1 MNETQTLVFTFEN
14 GYDILSVEGDEAMV
28 KRQNTNIETFDDVYR
43 RLEEVILANSG
54 ENEFEEI
61 FKIVLIKLWED
72 MNNTDHVCTYDDAN
86 NLLVLIDNNWP
97 GVLIETRLKISEE
110 QLSVCL
116 DIIKTYSFVE
126 DGYEGIDGI
135 FEYIISRE
143 KKGAKG
149 QFFTPR
155 YIVDF
160 CINILNPKT
169 NESILDPAA
178 GSGAFLYHAYLH
190 GKINGSDLWGFD
202 FDNTAIRVARLLM
215 YVGTVK
221 GAHIHKVNSLLKND
235 VQVSMFEKRISEIS
249 TTIEDILRI
258 EKKKDLFD
266 IIVTNPPFAGE
277 ITEPTILESY
287 DISYRKARIER
298 DVLFVERCIS
308 LLKPG
313 GRMAIV
319 LPDNIFGSKDN
330 EILRRW
336 IYDTCRV
343 VGVVGIPR
351 NAFMPHTAV
360 KTSILFLKKREHKR
374 NSSEEVFFGISEL
387 SGKDS
392 RGNLLF
398 KDESSRTWKNVNHD
412 LDQIV
417 AEFKI
422 FISNEGIGW

>member
-1 MNETQTLVFTFEN
+1 M
-14 GYDILSVEGDEAMV
+14 A
-28 KRQNTNIETFDDVYR
+28 KRKATNIETFDAAYR
-43 RLEEVILANSG
+43 RLEEVMLANSG

-72 MNNTDHVCTYDDAN
+72 LHTENKVCTLDDAN
-86 NLLVLIDNNWP
+86 NLLALIDDKWP
-97 GVLIETRLKISEE
+97 GVLIEKRLNISDE
-110 QLSVCL
+110 QFSVCL
-116 DIIKTYSFVE
+116 DVIKSYSFIE

-155 YIVDF
+155 YLVDF
-160 CINILNPKT
+160 CVNILNPKS

-190 GKINGSDLWGFD
+190 GKIKGSDLWGFD
-202 FDNTAIRVARLLM
+202 FDNTATRVARLLM
-215 YVGTVK
+215 YVGEVK
-221 GAHIHKVNSLLKND
+221 GAHIHKINSLLKNN
-235 VQVSMFEKRISEIS
+235 VQLSLFEKGLSEIS

-258 EKKKDLFD
+258 EKKKRLFD
-266 IIVTNPPFAGE
+266 VIITNPPFAGE
-277 ITEPTILESY
+277 IIEPDILESY
-287 DISYRKARIER
+287 EISCGKPRIER

-308 LLKPG
+308 LLQPS

-330 EILRRW
+330 ETLRRW
-336 IYDTCRV
+336 IYDICRV

-360 KTSILFLKKREHKR
+360 KTSILFLQKR
-374 NSSEEVFFGISEL
+374 NLQRNVSEEVFFGISEL
-387 SGKDS
+387 PGKDS

-398 KDESSRTWKNVNHD
+398 KDESSKTWKNVNHD
-412 LDQIV
+412 LDQIAV
-417 AEFKI
+417 DFKQ
-422 FISNEGIGW
+422 FLSNEGIGW

>member
-1 MNETQTLVFTFEN
+1 M
-14 GYDILSVEGDEAMV
+14 A
-28 KRQNTNIETFDDVYR
+28 KRKTTNIDTFDSAYR
-43 RLEEVILANSG
+43 RLEEVMLANSG

-61 FKIVLIKLWED
+61 FKILLIKLWED
-72 MNNTDHVCTYDDAN
+72 LHTVNNISSLDDAN
-86 NLLVLIDNNWP
+86 NILASIDEKWP
-97 GVLIETRLKISEE
+97 GVLIEKRLNISGD

-116 DIIKTYSFVE
+116 DVIKSYSFIE

-155 YIVDF
+155 YLVDF
-160 CINILNPKT
+160 CVKILNPKL

-178 GSGAFLYHAYLH
+178 GSGAFLYHSYLH
-190 GKINGSDLWGFD
+190 GEINGTDLWGFD
-202 FDNTAIRVARLLM
+202 FDNTAVRVARLLM
-215 YVGTVK
+215 YVGDVK
-221 GAHIHKVNSLLKND
+221 GVHIHKVNSLLKND
-235 VQVSMFEKRISEIS
+235 IRVSLFEKGLSDIS
-249 TTIEDILRI
+249 TTIEDVLRI

-266 IIVTNPPFAGE
+266 VIITNPPFAGE
-277 ITEPTILESY
+277 ILEPDILESY
-287 DISYRKARIER
+287 KISDGKTRIER

-308 LLKPG
+308 LLKPS
-313 GRMAIV
+313 GRMAII
-319 LPDNIFGSKDN
+319 LPDNIFGSKEN
-330 EILRRW
+330 ETLRRW

-360 KTSILFLKKREHKR
+360 KTSILFLQKRVLQR

-392 RGNLLF
+392 RGNLIF
-398 KDESSRTWKNVNHD
+398 KNDGSKTWKNVNHD
-412 LDQIV
+412 LDQI
-417 AEFKI
+417 ADEFKT
-422 FISNEGIGW
+422 FLRNQGIGW

>member
-1 MNETQTLVFTFEN
+1 M
-14 GYDILSVEGDEAMV
+14 A
-28 KRQNTNIETFDDVYR
+28 KRKNTNIETFDAAYR
-43 RLEEVILANSG
+43 RLEEVMLANSG

-72 MNNTDHVCTYDDAN
+72 LHDENKVCTLDDAN
-86 NLLVLIDNNWP
+86 NLLALIDDKWP
-97 GVLIETRLKISEE
+97 GILIEKRLNISDE
-110 QLSVCL
+110 QFSVCL
-116 DIIKTYSFVE
+116 DAIKSYSFLE

-155 YIVDF
+155 YLVDF
-160 CINILNPKT
+160 CVNILNPKS

-190 GKINGSDLWGFD
+190 NEINGSDLWGFD
-202 FDNTAIRVARLLM
+202 FDNTATRVARLLM
-215 YVGTVK
+215 HVGEVK
-221 GAHIHKVNSLLKND
+221 GAHIHKVNSLLKNN
-235 VQVSMFEKRISEIS
+235 VRASLFENGLGEIS
-249 TTIEDILRI
+249 TTIEDVLRI

-266 IIVTNPPFAGE
+266 VIITNPPFAGE
-277 ITEPTILESY
+277 IIEPDILQSY
-287 DISYRKARIER
+287 EISYGKTRIER
-298 DVLFVERCIS
+298 DVLFVERCIG

-313 GRMAIV
+313 GRMAII
-319 LPDNIFGSKDN
+319 LPDNIFGSKEN
-330 EILRRW
+330 ETLRRW

-351 NAFMPHTAV
+351 NTFMPHTAV
-360 KTSILFLKKREHKR
+360 KTSILFLQKRERER

-387 SGKDS
+387 AGKDS

-398 KDESSRTWKNVNHD
+398 KDNGSKTWKNVCHD
-412 LDQIV
+412 LDQISV
-417 AEFKI
+417 EFKM
-422 FISNEGIGW
+422 FLRNEGIRW

>member
-1 MNETQTLVFTFEN
+1 M
-14 GYDILSVEGDEAMV
+14 A
-28 KRQNTNIETFDDVYR
+28 KRKTTNIETFDAAYR
-43 RLEEVILANSG
+43 RLEEVMLANSG

-61 FKIVLIKLWED
+61 FKIVVIKLWED
-72 MNNTDHVCTYDDAN
+72 LHTENKVCILDDAN
-86 NLLVLIDNNWP
+86 DLLALIDDKWP
-97 GVLIETRLKISEE
+97 GVLIEKRLNISDE
-110 QLSVCL
+110 QFSVCL
-116 DIIKTYSFVE
+116 DVIKSYSFIE
-126 DGYEGIDGI
+126 DGYEGVDGI

-143 KKGAKG
+143 KKGTKG

-155 YIVDF
+155 YLVDF
-160 CINILNPKT
+160 CVNILNPKS

-190 GKINGSDLWGFD
+190 GKKKGSDLWGFD
-202 FDNTAIRVARLLM
+202 FDNTATRVARLLM
-215 YVGTVK
+215 YVGAVK
-221 GAHIHKVNSLLKND
+221 GAHIHKVNSLLKNN
-235 VQVSMFEKRISEIS
+235 VRVSLFEKGLSEIC

-266 IIVTNPPFAGE
+266 VIITNPPFAGE
-277 ITEPTILESY
+277 IIEPDILESY
-287 DISYRKARIER
+287 EISCGKTRIER
-298 DVLFVERCIS
+298 DVLFVERGIS

-330 EILRRW
+330 ETLRRW

-360 KTSILFLKKREHKR
+360 KTSILFLQKRELER
-374 NSSEEVFFGISEL
+374 NSSEGVFFGISEL
-387 SGKDS
+387 PGKDS

-398 KDESSRTWKNVNHD
+398 KDERSKTWKNVNHD
-412 LDQIV
+412 LDQIAV
-417 AEFKI
+417 EFKQ
-422 FISNEGIGW
+422 FLSNEGIGW

>member
-1 MNETQTLVFTFEN
+1 M
-14 GYDILSVEGDEAMV
+14 A
-28 KRQNTNIETFDDVYR
+28 KRKTTNIETFDAAYR
-43 RLEEVILANSG
+43 RLEEVMLANSG

-72 MNNTDHVCTYDDAN
+72 LHTENKVCTLNDAN
-86 NLLVLIDNNWP
+86 DLLALIDDKWP
-97 GVLIETRLKISEE
+97 GVLIEKRLNISDE
-110 QLSVCL
+110 QFSVCL
-116 DIIKTYSFVE
+116 DIVKSYSFVE

-135 FEYIISRE
+135 FEHIISRE

-160 CINILNPKT
+160 CVNILNPKA
-169 NESILDPAA
+169 NESVLDPAA

-190 GKINGSDLWGFD
+190 SKINGSYLWGFD
-202 FDNTAIRVARLLM
+202 FDNTATRVARLLM
-215 YVGTVK
+215 YVGEVK
-221 GAHIHKVNSLLKND
+221 GAHIHKVNSLLKNNAR
-235 VQVSMFEKRISEIS
+235 VSLFEKGLSEIS

-266 IIVTNPPFAGE
+266 VIITNPPFAGE
-277 ITEPTILESY
+277 IIEPDILKSY
-287 DISYRKARIER
+287 EMSYGKIRIER

-330 EILRRW
+330 ELLRRW

-360 KTSILFLKKREHKR
+360 KTSILFLQKRELRR
-374 NSSEEVFFGISEL
+374 NSSEKVFFGISEL
-387 SGKDS
+387 PGKDS

-398 KDESSRTWKNVNHD
+398 KDESSKTWENVNHD
-412 LDQIV
+412 LDQIA
-417 AEFKI
+417 AEFKH
-422 FISNEGIGW
+422 FLNNEGIGW

>member
-1 MNETQTLVFTFEN
+1 M
-14 GYDILSVEGDEAMV
+14 S
-28 KRQNTNIETFDDVYR
+28 KRRNTNIETFDAAYR
-43 RLEEVILANSG
+43 RLEEVMLANSG

-72 MNNTDHVCTYDDAN
+72 LHSENKVQTVNDAN
-86 NLLVLIDNNWP
+86 DLLTLIDSNWP
-97 GVLIETRLKISEE
+97 GVLVEKKFNISDE
-110 QLSVCL
+110 QFSVCF
-116 DIIKTYSFVE
+116 DVIKSYSFIQ
-126 DGYEGIDGI
+126 DNYEEIDGI
-135 FEYIISRE
+135 FEYIVSRE

-155 YIVDF
+155 YLVDF
-160 CINILNPKT
+160 CVNILNPQS

-190 GKINGSDLWGFD
+190 GKIKGSDLWGFD
-202 FDNTAIRVARLLM
+202 FDNTVVRVARLLM
-215 YVGTVK
+215 YVGAVR
-221 GAHIHKVNSLLKND
+221 GVHIHKINSLLKKD
-235 VQVSMFEKRISEIS
+235 TQASFLEKESCEIF
-249 TTIEDILRI
+249 TTIEDVLRI

-266 IIVTNPPFAGE
+266 VIITNPPFAGE
-277 ITEPTILESY
+277 IVEPDILKSY
-287 DISYRKARIER
+287 EISYGKARIER
-298 DVLFVERCIS
+298 DVLFVERCIN

-319 LPDNIFGSKDN
+319 LPDNIFGSRDN
-330 EILRRW
+330 ETLRRW
-336 IYDTCRV
+336 IYDICRI

-360 KTSILFLKKREHKR
+360 KTSVLFLQKRKSPR

-398 KDESSRTWKNVNHD
+398 KDDRSKNWKNVNHD
-412 LDQIV
+412 LDQIAV
-417 AEFKI
+417 EFKQ
-422 FISNEGIGW
+422 FLNSEGIGW

>member
-1 MNETQTLVFTFEN
+1 M
-14 GYDILSVEGDEAMV
+14 A
-28 KRQNTNIETFDDVYR
+28 KRKTTNIETFDAAYR
-43 RLEEVILANSG
+43 RLEEVMLANSG

-72 MNNTDHVCTYDDAN
+72 LHTENRVCTLSDAN
-86 NLLVLIDNNWP
+86 DLLALIDDKWS
-97 GVLIETRLKISEE
+97 GVLIEKRLNISDE
-110 QLSVCL
+110 QFSVCF
-116 DIIKTYSFVE
+116 DVIKSYSFIE

-155 YIVDF
+155 YLVDF
-160 CINILNPKT
+160 CVNILNPKP

-178 GSGAFLYHAYLH
+178 GSGAFLYHSYLH
-190 GKINGSDLWGFD
+190 GKISGADLWGFD
-202 FDNTAIRVARLLM
+202 FDTTATRVARLLM
-215 YVGTVK
+215 YVGAVK
-221 GAHIHKVNSLLKND
+221 GSHIHKVNSLLKNN
-235 VQVSMFEKRISEIS
+235 VRPSPFEKGLGEIS

-266 IIVTNPPFAGE
+266 VIITNPPFAGE
-277 ITEPTILESY
+277 IIEPDILESY
-287 DISYRKARIER
+287 KISCGKTRIER
-298 DVLFVERCIS
+298 DVLFVERCIG

-330 EILRRW
+330 ETLRRW

-351 NAFMPHTAV
+351 NAFMPHTAI
-360 KTSILFLKKREHKR
+360 KTSILFLQKRQLQR
-374 NSSEEVFFGISEL
+374 NSSEKVFFGISEL

-398 KDESSRTWKNVNHD
+398 KDDRTKTWKNVYHD
-412 LDQIV
+412 LDQIAV
-417 AEFKI
+417 EFKKFLSI
-422 FISNEGIGW
+422 EGIRW

>member
-1 MNETQTLVFTFEN
+1 M
-14 GYDILSVEGDEAMV
+14 A
-28 KRQNTNIETFDDVYR
+28 KRKNTNIETFDAAYR
-43 RLEEVILANSG
+43 RLEEVMLANSG

-72 MNNTDHVCTYDDAN
+72 LHDENKVCTLDDAN
-86 NLLVLIDNNWP
+86 NLLALIDDKWP
-97 GVLIETRLKISEE
+97 GILIEKRLNISDE
-110 QLSVCL
+110 QFSVCL
-116 DIIKTYSFVE
+116 DAIKSYSFLE

-155 YIVDF
+155 YLVDF
-160 CINILNPKT
+160 CVNILNPKS

-190 GKINGSDLWGFD
+190 NEINGPDLWGFD
-202 FDNTAIRVARLLM
+202 FDNTTTRVARLLIH
-215 YVGTVK
+215 VGEVK
-221 GAHIHKVNSLLKND
+221 GAHIHKVNSLLKNN
-235 VQVSMFEKRISEIS
+235 VRASLFENGLGEIS
-249 TTIEDILRI
+249 TTIEDVLRI

-266 IIVTNPPFAGE
+266 VIITNPPFAGE
-277 ITEPTILESY
+277 IIEPDILQSY
-287 DISYRKARIER
+287 EISYGKARIER
-298 DVLFVERCIS
+298 DVLFVERCIG

-313 GRMAIV
+313 GRMAII
-319 LPDNIFGSKDN
+319 LPDNIFGSKEN
-330 EILRRW
+330 ETLRRW

-351 NAFMPHTAV
+351 NTFMPHTAV
-360 KTSILFLKKREHKR
+360 KTSILFLQKRERER

-398 KDESSRTWKNVNHD
+398 KDNSSKTWKNVCHD
-412 LDQIV
+412 LDQISV
-417 AEFKI
+417 EFKI
-422 FISNEGIGW
+422 FLRNEGIRW

>member
-1 MNETQTLVFTFEN
+1 M
-14 GYDILSVEGDEAMV
+14 A
-28 KRQNTNIETFDDVYR
+28 KRKTTNIETFDAAYR
-43 RLEEVILANSG
+43 RLEEVMLANSG

-72 MNNTDHVCTYDDAN
+72 LHTENKVRTLDDAN
-86 NLLVLIDNNWP
+86 DLLAFVIDDKWP
-97 GVLIETRLKISEE
+97 GVLMEKKLNISDE
-110 QLSVCL
+110 QFSVCL
-116 DIIKTYSFVE
+116 DVIKSYSFIE
-126 DGYEGIDGI
+126 DGYEGIDGS

-155 YIVDF
+155 YLVDF
-160 CINILNPKT
+160 CVNILNPKA

-202 FDNTAIRVARLLM
+202 FDNTATRVARLLM
-215 YVGTVK
+215 YVGAVK
-221 GAHIHKVNSLLKND
+221 GAHIHKVNSLLKNT
-235 VQVSMFEKRISEIS
+235 VRTSLFEKGLSEIS
-249 TTIEDILRI
+249 ITIEDILRI

-266 IIVTNPPFAGE
+266 VIITNPPFAGE
-277 ITEPTILESY
+277 IIEPDILESY
-287 DISYRKARIER
+287 EISYGKTRIER
-298 DVLFVERCIS
+298 DVLFVERCIR
-308 LLKPG
+308 LLKSG

-319 LPDNIFGSKDN
+319 LPDSIFGSKGN
-330 EILRRW
+330 ETLRRW

-360 KTSILFLKKREHKR
+360 KTSILFLQKRNLRR

-387 SGKDS
+387 PGKDS

-398 KDESSRTWKNVNHD
+398 KDNNLKTWKNVYHD
-412 LDQIV
+412 LDQIAV
-417 AEFKI
+417 EFKK
-422 FISNEGIGW
+422 FLSNEGIRW

>member
-1 MNETQTLVFTFEN
+1 M
-14 GYDILSVEGDEAMV
+14 A
-28 KRQNTNIETFDDVYR
+28 KRKTTNIETFDAAYR
-43 RLEEVILANSG
+43 RLEEVMLANSG

-61 FKIVLIKLWED
+61 FKIILVKLWED
-72 MNNTDHVCTYDDAN
+72 LYNISNVYTLDDAN
-86 NLLVLIDNNWP
+86 NLLASIDDSWP
-97 GVLIETRLKISEE
+97 GVLIEKKFNISDE
-110 QLSVCL
+110 QFAVCI
-116 DIIKTYSFVE
+116 DAIKTFSFAE

-155 YIVDF
+155 YLVDF
-160 CINILNPKT
+160 CVDILNPKP

-190 GKINGSDLWGFD
+190 GKIKGADLWGFD
-202 FDNTAIRVARLLM
+202 FDSTAVRVARLLM
-215 YVGTVK
+215 NVGKVED
-221 GAHIHKVNSLLKND
+221 AHIHKVNSLLKND
-235 VQVSMFEKRISEIS
+235 VRASLFEKGISEIS

-266 IIVTNPPFAGE
+266 IIITNPPFAGE
-277 ITEPTILESY
+277 IIEPDILESY
-287 DISYRKARIER
+287 EISYGKARVER

-330 EILRRW
+330 ETLRRW

-360 KTSILFLKKREHKR
+360 KTSILFLQKRDLQR

-387 SGKDS
+387 PGKDS

-398 KDESSRTWKNVNHD
+398 KDESSKTWRNVYHD
-412 LDQIV
+412 LDQI
-417 AEFKI
+417 ASEFKV
-422 FISNEGIGW
+422 FISNEGIRW

>member
-1 MNETQTLVFTFEN
+1 
-14 GYDILSVEGDEAMV
+14 MV
-28 KRQNTNIETFDDVYR
+28 KRKTTNIETFDAAYR
-43 RLEEVILANSG
+43 RLEEVMLANSG

-72 MNNTDHVCTYDDAN
+72 LHTENIVCTLDDAN
-86 NLLVLIDNNWP
+86 DLLALIDDKWP
-97 GVLIETRLKISEE
+97 GVLIEKRINISDE
-110 QLSVCL
+110 QFSVCL
-116 DIIKTYSFVE
+116 DVIKSYSFVE

-155 YIVDF
+155 YLVDF
-160 CINILNPKT
+160 CVNILNPKAD
-169 NESILDPAA
+169 ESILDPAA

-190 GKINGSDLWGFD
+190 GNIDGANLWGFD
-202 FDNTAIRVARLLM
+202 FDNTATRVARLLM
-215 YVGTVK
+215 YVGAVK
-221 GAHIHKVNSLLKND
+221 GAHIHKVNSLLKNNART
-235 VQVSMFEKRISEIS
+235 SLFEKGLSEIS

-258 EKKKDLFD
+258 EKKKDMFD
-266 IIVTNPPFAGE
+266 VIITNPPFAGE
-277 ITEPTILESY
+277 IIEPDILESY
-287 DISYRKARIER
+287 EISYGKTRIER

-319 LPDNIFGSKDN
+319 LPDNVFGSKDN
-330 EILRRW
+330 EPLRRW

-360 KTSILFLKKREHKR
+360 KTSILFLQKREQQR

-387 SGKDS
+387 PGKDS

-398 KDESSRTWKNVNHD
+398 KDENSKTWKNVNHD
-412 LDQIV
+412 LDQIAV
-417 AEFKI
+417 EFKQ
-422 FISNEGIGW
+422 FLNNEGIGW

>member
-1 MNETQTLVFTFEN
+1 M
-14 GYDILSVEGDEAMV
+14 S
-28 KRQNTNIETFDDVYR
+28 KRRNTNIETFDAAYR
-43 RLEEVILANSG
+43 RLEEVMLANSG

-72 MNNTDHVCTYDDAN
+72 LHSENKVQTVNDAN
-86 NLLVLIDNNWP
+86 DLLTLIDSNWP
-97 GVLIETRLKISEE
+97 GVLVEKKFNISDE
-110 QLSVCL
+110 QFSVCF
-116 DIIKTYSFVE
+116 DVIKSYSFIQ
-126 DGYEGIDGI
+126 DNYEEIDGI
-135 FEYIISRE
+135 FEYIVSRE

-155 YIVDF
+155 YLVDF
-160 CINILNPKT
+160 CVNILNPQS

-190 GKINGSDLWGFD
+190 GKIKGSDLWGFD
-202 FDNTAIRVARLLM
+202 FDNTVVRVARLLM
-215 YVGTVK
+215 YVGAVR
-221 GAHIHKVNSLLKND
+221 GVHIHKINSLLKKD
-235 VQVSMFEKRISEIS
+235 TQASFLEKESSEIF
-249 TTIEDILRI
+249 TTIEDVLRI

-266 IIVTNPPFAGE
+266 VIITNPPFAGE
-277 ITEPTILESY
+277 IIEPDILKSY
-287 DISYRKARIER
+287 EISYGKARVER
-298 DVLFVERCIS
+298 DVLFVERCIN

-319 LPDNIFGSKDN
+319 LPDNIFGSRDN
-330 EILRRW
+330 ETLRRW
-336 IYDTCRV
+336 IYDICRI

-360 KTSILFLKKREHKR
+360 KTSVLFLQKRKSPR

-398 KDESSRTWKNVNHD
+398 KDDRSKNWKNVNHD
-412 LDQIV
+412 LDQIAV
-417 AEFKI
+417 EFKQ
-422 FISNEGIGW
+422 FLNSEGIGW

>member
-1 MNETQTLVFTFEN
+1 M
-14 GYDILSVEGDEAMV
+14 A
-28 KRQNTNIETFDDVYR
+28 KRKTTNIETFDAAYR
-43 RLEEVILANSG
+43 RLEEVMLANSG

-72 MNNTDHVCTYDDAN
+72 LHTENKVRTLDDAN
-86 NLLVLIDNNWP
+86 DLLAFVIDDKWP
-97 GVLIETRLKISEE
+97 GVLMEKKLNISDE
-110 QLSVCL
+110 QFSVCL
-116 DIIKTYSFVE
+116 DVIKSYSFIE
-126 DGYEGIDGI
+126 DGYEGIDGS
-135 FEYIISRE
+135 FEYIIYRE

-155 YIVDF
+155 YLVDF
-160 CINILNPKT
+160 CVNILNPKA

-202 FDNTAIRVARLLM
+202 FDNTATRVARLLM
-215 YVGTVK
+215 YVGAVK
-221 GAHIHKVNSLLKND
+221 GAHIHKVNSLLKNN
-235 VQVSMFEKRISEIS
+235 VRTSLFEKGLSEIS
-249 TTIEDILRI
+249 ITIEDILRI

-266 IIVTNPPFAGE
+266 VIITNPPFAGE
-277 ITEPTILESY
+277 IIEPDILESY
-287 DISYRKARIER
+287 EISYGKTRIER
-298 DVLFVERCIS
+298 DVLFVERCIR
-308 LLKPG
+308 LLKSG

-319 LPDNIFGSKDN
+319 LPDSIFGSKGN
-330 EILRRW
+330 ETLRRW

-360 KTSILFLKKREHKR
+360 KTSILFLQKRNLRR

-387 SGKDS
+387 PGKDS

-398 KDESSRTWKNVNHD
+398 KDNNLKTWKNVYHD
-412 LDQIV
+412 LDQIAV
-417 AEFKI
+417 EFKK
-422 FISNEGIGW
+422 FLSNEGIRW

>member
-1 MNETQTLVFTFEN
+1 M
-14 GYDILSVEGDEAMV
+14 A
-28 KRQNTNIETFDDVYR
+28 KRKATNIETFDAAYR
-43 RLEEVILANSG
+43 RLEEVMLANSG

-72 MNNTDHVCTYDDAN
+72 LHTENKVYTLDDAN
-86 NLLVLIDNNWP
+86 NLLALIDDKWS
-97 GVLIETRLKISEE
+97 GVLIEKRLNISDE
-110 QLSVCL
+110 QFSVCL
-116 DIIKTYSFVE
+116 DVIKSYSFIE

-155 YIVDF
+155 YLVDF
-160 CINILNPKT
+160 CVNILNPKS

-190 GKINGSDLWGFD
+190 GKIKGSDLWGFD
-202 FDNTAIRVARLLM
+202 FDNTATRVARLLM
-215 YVGTVK
+215 YVGEVK
-221 GAHIHKVNSLLKND
+221 GAHIHKINSLLKNN
-235 VQVSMFEKRISEIS
+235 VQLSLFEKGLSEIS

-266 IIVTNPPFAGE
+266 VIITNPPFAGD
-277 ITEPTILESY
+277 IIEPDILESY
-287 DISYRKARIER
+287 EISCGKTRIER

-308 LLKPG
+308 LL
-313 GRMAIV
+313 
-319 LPDNIFGSKDN
+319 N
-330 EILRRW
+330 ETLRRW
-336 IYDTCRV
+336 IYDICRV

-360 KTSILFLKKREHKR
+360 KTSILFLQKR
-374 NSSEEVFFGISEL
+374 NLQRNASEEVFFGISEL
-387 SGKDS
+387 PGKDS

-398 KDESSRTWKNVNHD
+398 KDESSKTWKNVNHD
-412 LDQIV
+412 LDQIAV
-417 AEFKI
+417 DFKQ
-422 FISNEGIGW
+422 FLSNEGIGW